1 LTASLLEHG
10 VVDLVVHRAKL
21 RETLARVIG
30 LLRRKDPPAEIV
42 PLLPGGGTGT
52 AEAAAS

>member
-1 LTASLLEHG
+1 MVG
-10 VVDLVVHRAKL
+10 LVVHRAKL
-21 RETLARVIG
+21 RETLARLIG